1 MTITL
6 TQQLKLQWRCN
17 LKVILIAAIG
27 RNGELGLDNK
37 LLWKSPSDLAQFK
50 AITEGYPII
59 MGRKTFDSL
68 PGILPRR
75 KHIVISES
83 EVGHT
88 SSVSYYGSLERALNQ
103 CKSNVGIIKVFIIGG
118 ASIYKQA
125 LELDLVD
132 ELFITHM
139 NWEGNADTF
148 LRIDFSKWKFVD
160 TLATYSEEVGPSWSQ
175 KHYIKGNL

>member
-1 MTITL
+1 M
-6 TQQLKLQWRCN
+6 
-17 LKVILIAAIG
+17 KVILIAAIG
-27 RNGELGLDNK
+27 KNGELGLDNK

-68 PGILPRR
+68 PGILPGR
-75 KHIVISES
+75 KHYVVSKSLIVDNRINQVHSIKDALL
-83 EVGHT
+83 G
-88 SSVSYYGSLERALNQ
+88 LEGLTD
-103 CKSNVGIIKVFIIGG
+103 KVFIIGG

-139 NWEGNADTF
+139 NWEGEADTF
-148 LRIDFSKWKFVD
+148 LRLDLSKWNFVD
-160 TLATYSEEVGPSWSQ
+160 TLSSYSGEVGPSWSQ
-175 KHYIKGNL
+175 KHYIKGIL

>member
-1 MTITL
+1 MIITL
-6 TQQLKLQWRCN
+6 TQQLKLPWRFD

-27 RNGELGLDNK
+27 KNGELGLDNK

-68 PGILPRR
+68 PGILPGR

-88 SSVSYYGSLERALNQ
+88 SSVSYYSSLEQALNQ
-103 CKSNVGIIKVFIIGG
+103 CKSNVGISKVFIIGG

-139 NWEGNADTF
+139 NWEGKADTF
-148 LRIDFSKWKFVD
+148 LRIDFSNWKFVD
-160 TLATYSEEVGPSWSQ
+160 LLATYSDEVGPSWSQ

>member
-1 MTITL
+1 M
-6 TQQLKLQWRCN
+6 
-17 LKVILIAAIG
+17 KVILIAAIG
-27 RNGELGLDNK
+27 KNGELGLDNK

-50 AITEGYPII
+50 TITEGYPII

-68 PGILPRR
+68 PGILPGR
-75 KHIVISES
+75 KHYVVSKSLIVDNRINQVHSIKDALL
-83 EVGHT
+83 G
-88 SSVSYYGSLERALNQ
+88 LEGLTD
-103 CKSNVGIIKVFIIGG
+103 KVFIIGG

-139 NWEGNADTF
+139 NWEGKADTF

-160 TLATYSEEVGPSWSQ
+160 TLCTYSDEVGPSWSQ